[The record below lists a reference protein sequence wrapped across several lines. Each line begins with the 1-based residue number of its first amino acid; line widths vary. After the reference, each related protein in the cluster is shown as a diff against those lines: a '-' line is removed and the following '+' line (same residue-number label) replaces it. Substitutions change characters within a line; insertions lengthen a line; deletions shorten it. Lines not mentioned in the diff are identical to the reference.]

1 MSAIRR
7 VTAFSALRRRDFRV
21 FWIGFLT
28 SMSGSWMQVFA
39 VGWLVVQLA
48 EREGAP
54 ERAALYLGLV
64 GFSRVVPGL
73 VVGLVAGAVVDRA
86 DRRAVLVVEETCSL
100 AVAVVLALLTISGE
114 INLGWVMLLSV
125 IGATATSF
133 EVLTR
138 QAILPGLAGPDLLVS
153 AVGLNGAAVNL
164 SALLGP
170 LIGGLL
176 LGPLGIG
183 GLMLVNAST
192 FLVALVALALI
203 PAQPSPATGPSPG
216 MLASIGEGLSFVR
229 ETPFVRWQ
237 LLLFTTGVVLG
248 TPYQEL
254 LPAFVNDTLHAGSL
268 ELSWLAAAASVGG
281 LAATVVAASPRAV
294 RRRGRAFI
302 LSSLAAGVVLFLFG
316 AQRSVALSLVLM
328 VAVGFTNIS
337 VAVLS
342 MMITQLTTPG
352 HLRARVISVQVLL
365 VNAGGPLGALMLGAL
380 GTAIGIHVALAA
392 GGAALALV
400 SIFVLARAPALRR
413 AASAPRADTVAVLD
427 PSLQPAGVNR

>member
-1 MSAIRR
+1 MSAARP

-28 SMSGSWMQVFA
+28 SMTGSWMQVFA

-48 EREGAP
+48 ERDGVP
-54 ERAALYLGLV
+54 ERAPLYLGLV
-64 GFSRVVPGL
+64 AFSRVVPGL

-86 DRRAVLVVEETCSL
+86 DRRAVLVVEEVCSL
-100 AVAVVLALLTISGE
+100 AVAVVLAALTLSGA
-114 INLGWVMLLSV
+114 INVGWVILLSV
-125 IGATATSF
+125 VGATATSF
-133 EVLTR
+133 EVLSR

-192 FLVALVALALI
+192 YLVALVALAVI
-203 PAQPSPATGPSPG
+203 PAQPSPETGPSPG
-216 MLASIGEGLSFVR
+216 ILASIGEGLSYVR

-237 LLLFTTGVVLG
+237 LLLFMTGVLLG

-254 LPAFVNDTLHAGSL
+254 LPAFVNDTLKAGSL

-281 LAATVVAASPRAV
+281 LAATLVAASPRAV

-302 LSSLAAGVVLFLFG
+302 LSSLAAGVALFVFG
-316 AQRSVALSLVLM
+316 TQRSLALSLVLM

-337 VAVLS
+337 VGVLS
-342 MMITQLTTPG
+342 MMVTQLTTPG
-352 HLRARVISVQVLL
+352 HLRARVISVQVLI
-365 VNAGGPLGALMLGAL
+365 VNAVNPLGALLLGAL
-380 GTAIGIHVALAA
+380 GTAIGIDGALAA
-392 GGAALALV
+392 GGAVFALM
-400 SIFVLARAPALRR
+400 SIFVLARAPALRS
-413 AASAPRADTVAVLD
+413 AASTEPRSTVAALE

>member
-1 MSAIRR
+1 LSAARR
-7 VTAFSALRRRDFRV
+7 VTAFSALRRRDFRT
-21 FWIGFLT
+21 FWIGFLA

-48 EREGAP
+48 ERDGVP

-64 GFSRVVPGL
+64 AFSRVVPGL
-73 VVGLVAGAVVDRA
+73 MVGLVAGAVVDRT
-86 DRRAVLVVEETCSL
+86 DRRAVLVVEEACSL
-100 AVAVVLALLTISGE
+100 AVAVVLAALTLSGA
-114 INLGWVMLLSV
+114 INVGWVILLSA

-192 FLVALVALALI
+192 YLVALVALALI

-216 MLASIGEGLSFVR
+216 MLASIGEGLGYVR

-237 LLLFTTGVVLG
+237 LLLFTTGVLLG
-248 TPYQEL
+248 TPFQEL
-254 LPAFVNDTLHAGSL
+254 MPAFVRNTLHAGSL
-268 ELSWLAAAASVGG
+268 ELSWLAAAASAGG
-281 LAATVVAASPRAV
+281 LAATLVAASPRAV

-302 LSSLAAGVVLFLFG
+302 LSSFAAGMVLFAFG
-316 AQRSVALSLVLM
+316 SQRSLALSLALM
-328 VAVGFTNIS
+328 VAVGFTNVS
-337 VAVLS
+337 AAVLS
-342 MMITQLTTPG
+342 MMVTQLTTPA
-352 HLRARVISVQVLL
+352 HLSARVISVQVLI
-365 VNAGGPLGALMLGAL
+365 VNAGNPLGALMLGAL
-380 GTAIGIHVALAA
+380 GTAIGINVALAA
-392 GGAALALV
+392 GGAVLALV
-400 SIFVLARAPALRR
+400 SVFVLARAPALRN
-413 AASAPRADTVAVLD
+413 AASAMRRATVADLD
-427 PSLQPAGVNR
+427 PNLQPAGVNR

>member
-1 MSAIRR
+1 M
-7 VTAFSALRRRDFRV
+7 T
-21 FWIGFLT
+21 GN
-28 SMSGSWMQVFA
+28 WMQVFA

-48 EREGAP
+48 ERDGVP

-100 AVAVVLALLTISGE
+100 GVAIVLAALTISGAV
-114 INLGWVMLLSV
+114 NVGWVILLSV
-125 IGATATSF
+125 VGATATSF

-153 AVGLNGAAVNL
+153 GVGLNSAAVNL

-176 LGPLGIG
+176 LGPLSIG

-203 PAQPSPATGPSPG
+203 PAQPSPVAGPSQG
-216 MLASIGEGLSFVR
+216 MLASIGEGLSYVR

-237 LLLFTTGVVLG
+237 LLLFTAGVVLG

-254 LPAFVNDTLHAGSL
+254 LPAFVKDTLHAGSL
-268 ELSWLAAAASVGG
+268 ELSWLAAAGSLGG
-281 LAATVVAASPRAV
+281 LAATLVAASSRVV
-294 RRRGRAFI
+294 RRRGRAFV
-302 LSSLAAGVVLFLFG
+302 LSSLAAGLALFVFG
-316 AQRSVALSLVLM
+316 AQRTLALSLVLM
-328 VAVGFTNIS
+328 VAVGFANVF
-337 VAVLS
+337 VATLS
-342 MMITQLTTPG
+342 MMVTQLTTPG

-365 VNAGGPLGALMLGAL
+365 VNAGTPLGALLFGAL
-380 GTAIGIHVALAA
+380 GTAVGIDVALAA
-392 GGAALALV
+392 GGAAFAVV
-400 SIFVLARAPALRR
+400 SIFVLARAPALRN
-413 AASAPRADTVAVLD
+413 AASEDRREPVAIPDL
-427 PSLQPAGVNR
+427 SLQPAGVDQ